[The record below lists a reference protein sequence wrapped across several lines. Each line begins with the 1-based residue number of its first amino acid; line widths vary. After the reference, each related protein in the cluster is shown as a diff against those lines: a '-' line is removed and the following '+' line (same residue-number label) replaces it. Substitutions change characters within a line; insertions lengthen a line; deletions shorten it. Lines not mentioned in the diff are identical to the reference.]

1 MKEKY
6 ILRDWKI
13 RYYKEVGFL
22 HMQLQIWD
30 ILIEFHQMTFIS
42 DSLTMYLDWPG
53 THRDPPDSASV
64 ILVLCGKAKVEQATG
79 KQEQDH
85 KGTRGTEDS
94 KALL

>member
-1 MKEKY
+1 
-6 ILRDWKI
+6 
-13 RYYKEVGFL
+13 
-22 HMQLQIWD
+22 MQSQIWD

-64 ILVLCGKAKVEQATG
+64 FLVLCGKAKVEQDTG
-79 KQEQDH
+79 KQEQNH
-85 KGTRGTEDS
+85 EGTGATEHS